1 MSLCNF
7 TQDEQGG
14 PYWESGI
21 WTKIWRRRGSKPVVI
36 WGRVFQAEVT
46 ACVKALRTLP
56 DGRIEKFSQAKAEWG
71 LEEYEVREV
80 IVGVEGM
87 SSSGRASCHCEDF
100 GFMLNRM
107 RSCCKVLISE
117 RDLIWVA
124 FEKITLAAVFRK
136 GGEKVEMEEALRRLL
151 QSFRGET
158 VVVWIRVV
166 EWEVVRRDWI
176 LVIVWNESKKISW
189 EVRCGANRAQ
199 GTYKVSVSGSSLVFS
214 DWVIDHYA
222 GIPIKHCLWM

>member
-124 FEKITLAAVFRK
+124 FESLWPLCS
-136 GGEKVEMEEALRRLL
+136 EKVGKRWKWRRLL
-151 QSFRGET
+151 GGYCSHLE
-158 VVVWIRVV
+158 
-166 EWEVVRRDWI
+166 ERRW
-176 LVIVWNESKKISW
+176 WFESGW
-189 EVRCGANRAQ
+189 
-199 GTYKVSVSGSSLVFS
+199 
-214 DWVIDHYA
+214 
-222 GIPIKHCLWM
+222 